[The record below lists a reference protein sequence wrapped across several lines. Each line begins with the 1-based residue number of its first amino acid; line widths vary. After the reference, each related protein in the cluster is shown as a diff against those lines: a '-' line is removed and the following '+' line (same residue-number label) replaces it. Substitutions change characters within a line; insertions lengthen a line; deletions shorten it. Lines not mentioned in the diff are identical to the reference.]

1 MSLIKSTFK
10 NLESVNSKA
19 LVTYTVAG
27 DPNLDFSERIISEII
42 SSGADVIEIGVP
54 FSDPMSEGPVIQM
67 AHERSLMNKTSLP
80 DILSLSKKL
89 KQKFKSTPIVLMGY
103 FNTFINSLD
112 STRSIHDINDDI
124 CNELKKNGVDG
135 LIIVDLPYEESEAIF
150 KKLSNYEIDLI
161 RLISPTTNDYRINE
175 ITSNSSGFLYY
186 VSLKGITGAEID
198 SYDELKKRVK
208 EIKESSSIPVV
219 IGFGIKDRETASK
232 MSSFADGVVVG
243 SAIVDMISNSEKQE
257 NKLVLNKISKFVGDI
272 KSSIQ

>member
-10 NLESVNSKA
+10 NLESDNSKA

-27 DPNLDFSERIISEII
+27 DPNLDISEQIISEII
-42 SSGADVIEIGVP
+42 SSGADIIEIGVP
-54 FSDPMSEGPVIQM
+54 FSDPMSEGPIIQM
-67 AHERSLMNKTSLP
+67 AHERSLINKTSLP

-175 ITSNSSGFLYY
+175 IISNSSGFLYY

-198 SYDELKKRVK
+198 SYDELKKRVQ

-257 NKLVLNKISKFVGDI
+257 NKLVLNKISKFVEDI

>member
-10 NLESVNSKA
+10 NLESINSKA

-42 SSGADVIEIGVP
+42 SSGADIIEIGVP

-67 AHERSLMNKTSLP
+67 AHERSLINKTSLP

-175 ITSNSSGFLYY
+175 IISNSSGFLYY

>member
-10 NLESVNSKA
+10 NLESDNSKA

-42 SSGADVIEIGVP
+42 SSGADIIEIGVP

-67 AHERSLMNKTSLP
+67 AHERSLINKTSLP

-175 ITSNSSGFLYY
+175 IISNSSGFLYY

-198 SYDELKKRVK
+198 SYDELKKRVQ

-243 SAIVDMISNSEKQE
+243 SAIVAMISNSEKQE

>member
-27 DPNLDFSERIISEII
+27 DPNLDISEQIISEII

-67 AHERSLMNKTSLP
+67 AHERSLINKTSLP

-175 ITSNSSGFLYY
+175 IISNSSGFLYY

-198 SYDELKKRVK
+198 SYDELKKRVQ

>member
-42 SSGADVIEIGVP
+42 SSGADIIEIGVP

-67 AHERSLMNKTSLP
+67 AHERSLINKTSLP

-175 ITSNSSGFLYY
+175 IISNSSGFLYY
-186 VSLKGITGAEID
+186 VSLKGTTGAEID

>member
-10 NLESVNSKA
+10 NLESINSKA

-42 SSGADVIEIGVP
+42 SSGADIIEIGVP

-67 AHERSLMNKTSLP
+67 AHERSLINKTSLP

-175 ITSNSSGFLYY
+175 IISNSSGFLYY

-219 IGFGIKDRETASK
+219 IGFGIKDRETASN